1 MAKIY
6 NFDTWDQ
13 NVNEG
18 LWNSFKNALSR
29 FFGGAVS
36 KIDKILKEYREN
48 SEEYWE
54 RWADAR
60 DKIVS
65 ANTMLAGIRDPLQ
78 RERYREEL
86 TRAERL
92 MKQVEST
99 KDDINKSL
107 AKQGNILTNGSD
119 RLKDYWDL
127 EKAKA
132 EHDIAK
138 EAYEKVKHITD
149 DEDVEKLYS
158 EIAKKLEAAK
168 AREKDF
174 TEKYGHIDN
183 WTNYM
188 RRDHSQYTNDIK
200 KAEDNFIKKEE
211 ADKKE
216 TQKEAPKEELKAP
229 KEEAP
234 VDKTNI
240 EEFFDE
246 ARKAIE
252 ANIGAD
258 IDDDQY
264 KALRADMVKI
274 YLDVRPRY
282 INNLHS
288 VRNALIAFAGEVYER
303 KDKAHMLKKTL
314 DDKEIREEGKK
325 FDEYYK

>member
-188 RRDHSQYTNDIK
+188 RRQGRY
-200 KAEDNFIKKEE
+200 AQ
-211 ADKKE
+211 AM
-216 TQKEAPKEELKAP
+216 PKVQRK
-229 KEEAP
+229 
-234 VDKTNI
+234 
-240 EEFFDE
+240 DE
-246 ARKAIE
+246 ASS
-252 ANIGAD
+252 
-258 IDDDQY
+258 
-264 KALRADMVKI
+264 L
-274 YLDVRPRY
+274 
-282 INNLHS
+282 
-288 VRNALIAFAGEVYER
+288 
-303 KDKAHMLKKTL
+303 TL
-314 DDKEIREEGKK
+314 FSGGV
-325 FDEYYK
+325 